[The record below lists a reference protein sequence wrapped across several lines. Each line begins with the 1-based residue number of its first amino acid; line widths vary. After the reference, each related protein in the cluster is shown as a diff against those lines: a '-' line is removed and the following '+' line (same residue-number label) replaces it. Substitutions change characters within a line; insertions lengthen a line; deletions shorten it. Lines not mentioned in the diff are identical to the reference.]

1 MCENVQE
8 KSYLKIWN
16 PGVKE
21 GEKKLNQSSKEQ
33 RFCKNI

>member
-16 PGVKE
+16 AGVKE
-21 GEKKLNQSSKEQ
+21 GENKLNQSSKEQ